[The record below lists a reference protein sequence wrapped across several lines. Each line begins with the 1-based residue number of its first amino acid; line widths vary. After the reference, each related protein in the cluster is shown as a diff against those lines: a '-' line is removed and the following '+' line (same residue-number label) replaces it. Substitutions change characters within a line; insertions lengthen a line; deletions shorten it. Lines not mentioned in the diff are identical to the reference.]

1 MVVVFVLNPAA
12 KFKSV
17 RDVLCVSALELQNL
31 TGLSPADVQQLLTT
45 AATACRPHPPVSGLS
60 HTHTHASLN
69 DECSSG
75 TSVFVC
81 LCAAVLLQRGS
92 CPRLESGLRLSV
104 GCPLLDELLRGGLPV
119 GVVTE
124 LSGESGAGKTQLAL
138 QLCLSVQFPAQ
149 HGGLGAGKFPLC
161 PLGVP
166 EGLAKT

>member
-1 MVVVFVLNPAA
+1 M
-12 KFKSV
+12 
-17 RDVLCVSALELQNL
+17 
-31 TGLSPADVQQLLTT
+31 
-45 AATACRPHPPVSGLS
+45 
-60 HTHTHASLN
+60 
-69 DECSSG
+69 
-75 TSVFVC
+75 
-81 LCAAVLLQRGS
+81 
-92 CPRLESGLRLSV
+92 

-149 HGGLGAGKFPLC
+149 HGGLGAGKSPLC